1 MFASL
6 FEDEGIDLIVA
17 GQHSDA
23 LKVLLH
29 GLSVLQKPCNIAW
42 SIRYQAGA
50 HLMVHQVLLHQLQ
63 HSSSNSGGYS
73 DRRGNTGT
81 SRGCRSTMEKRSRS
95 DKLKAEMEDAE
106 REEVAIALMRKHLQ
120 QAHLLNLQLQ
130 GPLCPE
136 TVNTDLLVRKYC
148 FGNNFRVNMS
158 TD

>member
-1 MFASL
+1 VFASQ
-6 FEDEGIDLIVA
+6 FEDEGIDLIVS

-63 HSSSNSGGYS
+63 HSSSNSDGYG
-73 DRRGNTGT
+73 DRRNNTGT
-81 SRGCRSTMEKRSRS
+81 SRGCRSTLEKRSRS

-120 QAHLLNLQLQ
+120 HAHLLNLQLQ

-136 TVNTDLLVRKYC
+136 TVNTELLVKRYC
-148 FGNNFRVNMS
+148 FGNNFRINMS